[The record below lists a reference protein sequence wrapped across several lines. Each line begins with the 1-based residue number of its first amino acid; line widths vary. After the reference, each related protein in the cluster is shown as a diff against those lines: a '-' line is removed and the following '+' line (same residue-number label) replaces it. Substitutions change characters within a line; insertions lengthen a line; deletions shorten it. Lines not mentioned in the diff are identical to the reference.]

1 MSDTDEV
8 EKLST
13 NDTDTV
19 GRSPAADYISVEI
32 ADKGPDNE
40 EQPQPEPEKI
50 VKSYSKRSDKTKAEL
65 KKDAKQ
71 RAIDNFQRGIPDP
84 EFRVVKLNSGKYR
97 CYPRKEP
104 LQPEPIKLN
113 QVAINGGRTIS
124 VSENKKSEEITAS
137 ADNAEITK
145 PKTKGKDPFADIVYY
160 NMSNQISEQLNKRLD
175 AVNLELER
183 LRHKNSKLKG
193 KYKQLKQ
200 AIYIT
205 EEEDVKEDKQEQQ
218 ATPASLQQQQQSPQQ
233 QQQSLPPMQAQQSLQ
248 QSIQP
253 TKRINAINFNRFFN

>member
-1 MSDTDEV
+1 MSDTDDV

-13 NDTDTV
+13 NNTD
-19 GRSPAADYISVEI
+19 DVEI
-32 ADKGPDNE
+32 TDNVPDKE
-40 EQPQPEPEKI
+40 SPQQQPEKI

-113 QVAINGGRTIS
+113 QIA
-124 VSENKKSEEITAS
+124 ENKKSEEIITS
-137 ADNAEITK
+137 ADSVDKIETK
-145 PKTKGKDPFADIVYY
+145 SKSKSKDPFADIVCY

-205 EEEDVKEDKQEQQ
+205 EEEDNHEDN
-218 ATPASLQQQQQSPQQ
+218 QQQLRSELQPNEIRPSIQPQPIQQPQHEVGHSPAADFISDI
-233 QQQSLPPMQAQQSLQ
+233 QSQP
-248 QSIQP
+248 IQP
-253 TKRINAINFNRFFN
+253 TKRFNTINFNRFFN